1 MLFESIQ
8 GLCKAHVL
16 KNPKLKPLYQK
27 FNFTGWGCS
36 SVVESL
42 PGMGKILSRSPSIVM
57 NKGMNKAICSF
68 FHLAIS
74 LFSIHSFNAY
84 PFLLCFMLTLFLA
97 IEM

>member
-8 GLCKAHVL
+8 ELCEAHVL

-27 FNFTGWGCS
+27 FNLRGWGCS

-42 PGMGKILSRSPSIVM
+42 PGMGKILSWSPSAVM
-57 NKGMNKAICSF
+57 NKEMNEAICSF
-68 FHLAIS
+68 LHLAIS
-74 LFSIHSFNAY
+74 LFNVLSFNTDL
-84 PFLLCFMLTLFLA
+84 FLLCFMLTLFLA